1 MREAEV
7 VVDADEDD
15 DGCDVTAAAA
25 VAMSVALL
33 LADAVVLPFRAADFK
48 AETMDARMDSG
59 LEGGVS
65 G

>member
-1 MREAEV
+1 M

-15 DGCDVTAAAA
+15 EDWCDVTAAAA
-25 VAMSVALL
+25 AAMRAALL

>member
-15 DGCDVTAAAA
+15 NGCDVTAAAA

>member
-1 MREAEV
+1 M
-7 VVDADEDD
+7 VDADDEDDDNDDD

-25 VAMSVALL
+25 AMRTALL